1 MVSPQQKAVCVC
13 VLYWELKSMIKKRH
27 YHLEHGVQAHGR
39 QSTKHSEQ
47 FNDTGNA
54 VHKTGAGWTSIGAD
68 TNNRVCK
75 AF

>member
-1 MVSPQQKAVCVC
+1 
-13 VLYWELKSMIKKRH
+13 MIKKRH